1 MATNTNMTGVMLP
14 IHDCQ
19 YRLCMQFSAKAQIS
33 AKAETN
39 LTKTYVVELIQI
51 MFYKLEKLL

>member
-19 YRLCMQFSAKAQIS
+19 YRLCMQFSAKA
-33 AKAETN
+33 ETN